1 MWKFSTEMAV
11 NLKQRLDS
19 LSSKALLLTERYA
32 SLSESYRGAL
42 QQIADL
48 QATLERK
55 EKEISL
61 LNQQI
66 EQLRVVS
73 VIAPNHEDVEHSRRF
88 LAELV
93 RDIDKCISELS
104 E

>member
-1 MWKFSTEMAV
+1 MAG

-32 SLSESYRGAL
+32 SLNESYRVAL
-42 QQIADL
+42 QKITDL

-55 EKEISL
+55 EKEINL
-61 LNQQI
+61 LNLQI

-73 VIAPNHEDVEHSRRF
+73 VIAPNHEDVEHTRRF

>member
-1 MWKFSTEMAV
+1 MAGD
-11 NLKQRLDS
+11 LKQRLDS
-19 LSSKALLLTERYA
+19 LSSKTLLLTERYA
-32 SLSESYRGAL
+32 TLTESLRNAL
-42 QQIADL
+42 RQINDL
-48 QATLERK
+48 RATLESK
-55 EKEISL
+55 EQEINL
-61 LNQQI
+61 LRQQI
-66 EQLRVVS
+66 EQLRVVN

>member
-1 MWKFSTEMAV
+1 MAG

-32 SLSESYRGAL
+32 SLSERHREAL
-42 QQIADL
+42 QRINDL
-48 QATLERK
+48 QSTLERK
-55 EKEISL
+55 EKERAL
-61 LNQQI
+61 MRQQI
-66 EQLRVVS
+66 EERRGGS
-73 VIAPNHEDVEHSRRF
+73 VLAPNHADVEHTRKF